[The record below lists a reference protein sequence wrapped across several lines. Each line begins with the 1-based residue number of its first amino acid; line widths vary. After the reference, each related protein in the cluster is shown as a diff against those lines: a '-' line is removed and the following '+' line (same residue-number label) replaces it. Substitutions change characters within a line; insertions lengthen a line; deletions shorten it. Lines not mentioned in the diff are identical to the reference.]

1 MTSALKTHAKTA
13 LITGITGQDGA
24 YLTELL
30 LDKGYNVYG
39 TYRRTSSVNFWRLE
53 ELGVQNHPNLHLVEY
68 DLTDLGSS
76 IALVQK
82 AKPDEIYNLAAQ
94 SFVAVSFDQ
103 PTTTA
108 NITGLGALHLLE
120 AIRLVNPKI
129 KYYQASTS
137 EMFGKVQAVPQIEDT
152 PFYPRSPYGVAKL
165 YAHWMTINYRESY
178 GIFGSSGILFN
189 HESPLRGLEFVTRK
203 ITDAVAKISL
213 GKLDCL
219 ELGNI
224 DAKRDWG
231 YAKEYIEGMWRMLQ
245 AKEPDTFV
253 LATNRTETVRDFV
266 TMAFKGVGIN
276 VAFQGKDTQEIA
288 VIDSFAP
295 NFSAATK
302 TLKVGQTVM
311 RINPKFYR
319 PAEVELLIGNP
330 AKAKAILGWQA
341 TTTLEQLCQ
350 MMVVEDIRRNK
361 TGFSF

>member
-1 MTSALKTHAKTA
+1 MTSTMKTA

-24 YLTELL
+24 YLAELL
-30 LDKGYNVYG
+30 LAKGYIVYG
-39 TYRRTSSVNFWRLE
+39 TYRRTSSVNFWRID

-82 AKPDEIYNLAAQ
+82 VQPAEIYNLAAQ
-94 SFVAVSFDQ
+94 SFVGVSFDQ

-108 NITGLGALHLLE
+108 QITGMGALNLLE

-129 KYYQASTS
+129 KFYQASTS
-137 EMFGKVQAVPQIEDT
+137 EMFGKVQAIPQIEDT

-165 YAHWMTINYRESY
+165 YAHWMTVNYRESY
-178 GIFGSSGILFN
+178 DIFGSSGILFN
-189 HESPLRGLEFVTRK
+189 HESPLRGREFVTRK
-203 ITDAVAKISL
+203 ITDSVAKISL

-231 YAKEYIEGMWRMLQ
+231 FAKEYVEGMWRMLQ
-245 AKEPDTFV
+245 ADAPDTFV

-266 TMAFKGVGIN
+266 TMAFKGVGIR
-276 VAFQGKDTQEIA
+276 VEFKGHEVDETA
-288 VIDSFAP
+288 VITAFGAD
-295 NFSAATK
+295 FSPETNA
-302 TLKVGQTVM
+302 LKVGQTVM

-330 AKAKAILGWQA
+330 AKALAKLGWKPS
-341 TTTLEQLCQ
+341 TTLEQLCG
-350 MMVVEDIRRNK
+350 MMVNEDVRRNRQ
-361 TGFSF
+361 GFSF